1 MANQSNYWDQRTL
14 ELQNSIALHEQAL
27 FQNLR
32 QYYNKEAAELDQDI
46 AAYYSKYGT
55 NNVIQYRNLLQSLSD
70 ADKQLLY
77 EKIQDFEKQYP
88 QYAHLMSV
96 RESIYKLDRLE
107 GLRTSVA
114 IQQLKMGA
122 YEIAQAQAH
131 FQQMALLAGNLIAE
145 QMGYGSSFY
154 RIDSDMLRMVV
165 GQDWCNNQDFS
176 ARIWHNRNA
185 LTQTLQTQI
194 VNGMIRGDSYKAISK
209 SVQNKFQTVSQRNIE
224 RLVFTED
231 TFLANE
237 AAMQTY
243 LNDPD
248 YAYYEYVALCDGKT
262 CDLCASLTGERFR
275 ISERRPGVNFPPMHP
290 WCRCFFD
297 IVHEKNSGKYT
308 ERNSENPRNRRQ
320 TGLTASRKNGTIKVP
335 ETLAGYEKA
344 KEAYM
349 KKIQDTE
356 IMKPENREAVEKVLK
371 TLLDEGDF
379 CVRIRESV
387 LNTISN
393 SDDKRFKNQMET
405 QSSMGAYNP
414 EIRKKASETL
424 FGVDPSQLQNRA
436 FEKYGFLAG
445 KDKALSFADEEA
457 ADYGKIIVQFNRNKL
472 FDRTTF
478 TVGDSLNNIS
488 NNSSLFAGKVSE
500 PSVCAVPQ
508 DDFTKKIIEASV
520 KFNNGLI
527 KNHIEFC
534 QHAMVEYI
542 ELQYHG
548 DLSLDD
554 VEVVYYQESIDPDLK
569 LKLEKLGIKVVKIE
583 S

>member
-14 ELQNSIALHEQAL
+14 SLQNSIALHEQAL

-32 QYYNKEAAELDQDI
+32 KYYNTEAAELDRDI

-88 QYAHLMSV
+88 QYAHLTPI

-131 FQQMALLAGNLIAE
+131 FQQMALLSGNLIAE

-154 RIDSDMLRMVV
+154 RIDSDMLRLVV

-176 ARIWHNRNA
+176 ARIWNNRNA
-185 LTQTLQTQI
+185 LTQTLQTQL
-194 VNGMIRGDSYKAISK
+194 VNGMIRGNSYKDISK
-209 SVQNKFQTVSQRNIE
+209 SVLNKFQTVSQRNIE

-262 CDLCASLTGERFR
+262 CDLCASLTEERFR
-275 ISERRPGVNFPPMHP
+275 ISERRPGTNFPPMHP

-297 IVHEKNSGKYT
+297 IFYEKNSERFS
-308 ERNSENPRNRRQ
+308 ERNPEKNR
-320 TGLTASRKNGTIKVP
+320 LTFSDNHAIMDQEKSFRIPITDETIKNVQLIQP
-335 ETLAGYEKA
+335 DGFSIEDAITLQEAHRRLLEEARKHPLGTECCILLDMMDMEQIGEITIGEIDSVHPPKCYEFHAVLHNHSSGATFSVGDIARFANFDTMQMMTAMGHNSKV
-344 KEAYM
+344 YCLL
-349 KKIQDTE
+349 KKVTFDHEKCLDYLGKKLT
-356 IMKPENREAVEKVLK
+356 EKV
-371 TLLDEGDF
+371 
-379 CVRIRESV
+379 
-387 LNTISN
+387 
-393 SDDKRFKNQMET
+393 FK
-405 QSSMGAYNP
+405 
-414 EIRKKASETL
+414 
-424 FGVDPSQLQNRA
+424 
-436 FEKYGFLAG
+436 
-445 KDKALSFADEEA
+445 
-457 ADYGKIIVQFNRNKL
+457 GKIFEELTKE
-472 FDRTTF
+472 F
-478 TVGDSLNNIS
+478 
-488 NNSSLFAGKVSE
+488 VSTLTE
-500 PSVCAVPQ
+500 N
-508 DDFTKKIIEASV
+508 ER
-520 KFNNGLI
+520 
-527 KNHIEFC
+527 E
-534 QHAMVEYI
+534 
-542 ELQYHG
+542 
-548 DLSLDD
+548 
-554 VEVVYYQESIDPDLK
+554 
-569 LKLEKLGIKVVKIE
+569 
-583 S
+583 

>member
-1 MANQSNYWDQRTL
+1 MANQSNYWDRRTL

-27 FQNLR
+27 FQNLQ

-77 EKIQDFEKQYP
+77 EKIKDFEQKYP
-88 QYAHLMSV
+88 QYAHLMPV

-131 FQQMALLAGNLIAE
+131 FQQMALLSGNFIAE
-145 QMGYGSSFY
+145 KMGYGSSFY
-154 RIDSDMLRMVV
+154 RIDSDMLRLVV

-176 ARIWHNRNA
+176 ARIWNNRNA

-275 ISERRPGVNFPPMHP
+275 ISERRPGTNFPPLHP

-297 IVHEKNSGKYT
+297 IVYEKNSGKYT
-308 ERNSENPRNRRQ
+308 ERDSENSRNCRQ
-320 TGLTASRKNGTIKVP
+320 TGLTASRKNGTINLGKNYGERRKQIAVP
-335 ETLAGYEKA
+335 YDDEISESELPEFNRNAFESIMEETGYEQ
-344 KEAYM
+344 KEA
-349 KKIQDTE
+349 KKFHNALIEWFGEDY
-356 IMKPENREAVEKVLK
+356 ENFTAGNRKEQE
-371 TLLDEGDF
+371 
-379 CVRIRESV
+379 RIINKGLAR
-387 LNTISN
+387 
-393 SDDKRFKNQMET
+393 
-405 QSSMGAYNP
+405 MGAYDGTIWRGMSFKEQEKSEYHKIAALAVG
-414 EIRKKASETL
+414 EIIPAKSVYAWSSEKDVAKNYSAMGYDSKDSILLICETNKSGVGMQHVSKFGQIEAEILAPSTTRYEIVEKQVINKYDYLVQDIKSSNLSLQKKEE
-424 FGVDPSQLQNRA
+424 R
-436 FEKYGFLAG
+436 LA
-445 KDKALSFADEEA
+445 
-457 ADYGKIIVQFNRNKL
+457 KL
-472 FDRTTF
+472 FK
-478 TVGDSLNNIS
+478 NKMNIS
-488 NNSSLFAGKVSE
+488 KYSITIFR
-500 PSVCAVPQ
+500 
-508 DDFTKKIIEASV
+508 V
-520 KFNNGLI
+520 K
-527 KNHIEFC
+527 
-534 QHAMVEYI
+534 
-542 ELQYHG
+542 
-548 DLSLDD
+548 
-554 VEVVYYQESIDPDLK
+554 EV
-569 LKLEKLGIKVVKIE
+569 
-583 S
+583 

>member
-1 MANQSNYWDQRTL
+1 MANQSNYWDRRTL

-32 QYYNKEAAELDQDI
+32 QYYNKEAAELDRDI

-88 QYAHLMSV
+88 QYAHLMPV

-154 RIDSDMLRMVV
+154 RIDSDMVRLVV

-176 ARIWHNRNA
+176 ARIWNNRNT

-248 YAYYEYVALCDGKT
+248 YTYYEYVALCDGKT

-275 ISERRPGVNFPPMHP
+275 ISERRPGTNFPPLHP

-320 TGLTASRKNGTIKVP
+320 TGLTTSKKNVIINLYDSNSIYHEITEENIQKVP
-335 ETLAGYEKA
+335 KLKVFQDEKLNIAYQRASQDLLRVA
-344 KEAYM
+344 KRFPKGKEISAIYNKNM
-349 KKIQDTE
+349 EPIEGFNHYVIGKIGSVKVKNPGILFHAFHNHGSGGTFSFTDLIHFSECSNMLSFAAVGNNGNLYHISRTE
-356 IMKPENREAVEKVLK
+356 
-371 TLLDEGDF
+371 
-379 CVRIRESV
+379 
-387 LNTISN
+387 N
-393 SDDKRFKNQMET
+393 SDDDGYHFFLLQKSKEVIYINNNIEFT
-405 QSSMGAYNP
+405 LGAISDSEKCEKLKKVVSNFSDT
-414 EIRKKASETL
+414 EREELRKAIENKSLECIK
-424 FGVDPSQLQNRA
+424 GG
-436 FEKYGFLAG
+436 EKYGFQY
-445 KDKALSFADEEA
+445 KFA
-457 ADYGKIIVQFNRNKL
+457 K
-472 FDRTTF
+472 T
-478 TVGDSLNNIS
+478 
-488 NNSSLFAGKVSE
+488 
-500 PSVCAVPQ
+500 
-508 DDFTKKIIEASV
+508 
-520 KFNNGLI
+520 
-527 KNHIEFC
+527 
-534 QHAMVEYI
+534 
-542 ELQYHG
+542 
-548 DLSLDD
+548 
-554 VEVVYYQESIDPDLK
+554 
-569 LKLEKLGIKVVKIE
+569 
-583 S
+583 